1 MGFKGG
7 GLERFGQAL
16 KAGLFEGEGGRVA
29 HGAGFRQKKNDS
41 TGQPLD
47 AVRGISHFT

>member
-16 KAGLFEGEGGRVA
+16 EAGLFDGEGGRVA
-29 HGAGFRQKKNDS
+29 HGVLLTKENGVQSA
-41 TGQPLD
+41 
-47 AVRGISHFT
+47 AVGPEG

>member
-16 KAGLFEGEGGRVA
+16 KAGLFDGCSGRVA
-29 HGAGFRQKKNDS
+29 HGMCFDKRKTAD
-41 TGQPLD
+41 
-47 AVRGISHFT
+47 